1 MFKQAVLSR
10 VSNLWE
16 EKSWM
21 CMPVI
26 WLTEFLPQVFGFLQ
40 LFSWKC
46 VTAPSSDFFFS
57 ETKRSLGV

>member
-26 WLTEFLPQVFGFLQ
+26 WLTEFLPQVFGF
-40 LFSWKC
+40 
-46 VTAPSSDFFFS
+46 FFAAVFLEMCDCS
-57 ETKRSLGV
+57 FF